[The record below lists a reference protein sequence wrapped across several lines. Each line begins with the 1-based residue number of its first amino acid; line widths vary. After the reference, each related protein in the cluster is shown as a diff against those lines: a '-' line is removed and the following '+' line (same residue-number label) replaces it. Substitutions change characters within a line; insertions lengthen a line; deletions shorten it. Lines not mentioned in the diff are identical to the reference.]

1 MTTKQKF
8 SPTVPDALIGEPV
21 GILSIGM
28 TVYRIYKLNEDHD
41 DQALTVKYGY
51 RLFGPKNQS
60 FYLMRN
66 LNDMSLMFA
75 IDSEGHPADTFKNTW
90 FTDKGGQLKIA

>member
-1 MTTKQKF
+1 MKAKKKISTA
-8 SPTVPDALIGEPV
+8 VPDALIGEPV
-21 GILSIGM
+21 GILSIGL
-28 TVYRIYKLNEDHD
+28 TVYRIYKLDEDHD

-66 LNDMSLMFA
+66 LNAKSLMFA
-75 IDSEGHPADTFKNTW
+75 IDSEGHPSDTFKNVW
-90 FTDKGGQLKIA
+90 FTDVDGQLKIA